1 MNRVWGNSN
10 ASPGAVS
17 VGMVS
22 LLPLIPGG
30 AVALSVSVCEVTL
43 DWGFYDFGRDRIFF
57 FSLFVSQCEVRMD
70 KAVPGF
76 EYSIGLSFL
85 CDEGQVLVVRR
96 DIHKA

>member
-30 AVALSVSVCEVTL
+30 AVALSVSVCAVTL

-57 FSLFVSQCEVRMD
+57 FSSLSVSAKYEWIKQFR
-70 KAVPGF
+70 
-76 EYSIGLSFL
+76 
-85 CDEGQVLVVRR
+85 VLNT
-96 DIHKA
+96 A